1 MLYQISKASKYYG
14 ADTVFEDI
22 NFEIKGNEKIA
33 LVGRNGCGKTT
44 FLRCMCGEENFDK
57 GTINMQNGT
66 RIGYLA
72 QKVLEHD
79 EWTVE
84 QELMTIY
91 EPLFALQ
98 KKMNALEEQMAT
110 DYSEKIM
117 MQYAQMQEQFEAMN
131 GYNWQSEMNTV
142 FTKFGFSLEDL
153 NKTIGTFSGGQKT
166 RVAFVRLLLSKPDIL
181 LLDEP
186 TNHLDIDAIE
196 WLEGYVKNYPKAV
209 VIVSHDRMF
218 LDHTV
223 EVVYNMEYG
232 KMKRYAGNYSS
243 FTIQRDNDLERQ
255 QNAYQRQQKDI
266 ERLQQ
271 LIEKFRYK
279 KNKAAFAQS
288 KIKYLDRMEKL
299 SVDQT
304 DTKTFHAHFTP
315 AIKGGEKVLETDHLK
330 IGYDHVLTDVTM
342 KMRRGDRIAIIGP
355 NGTGKSTFVKTL
367 MEIIPSLGGSYLFGH
382 QIEKGYFD
390 QQLAQFS
397 SGKTVLEELWDE
409 HPDLDRTEVRSVLGQ
424 FLFSA
429 DDVFK
434 SVDVLSGGEKVR
446 LSFAKLL
453 LEHANLLILDEP
465 TNHLDIPGKEAL
477 EESLKNFTGSI
488 LFVSHDRYF
497 IQQLATGLIRFE
509 DGKAEFI
516 DQTYDEYMQ
525 SENAKPVLSSS
536 HEEEKQVTSEAT
548 RRQISPEARKRELA
562 KLEKQ
567 IEEKEAELE
576 DMRALRFEP
585 EYYQD
590 YTKMN
595 ALDQDIDDIHN
606 EIAHL
611 EKKWEELME
620 EM

>member
-1 MLYQISKASKYYG
+1 MY
-14 ADTVFEDI
+14 
-22 NFEIKGNEKIA
+22 
-33 LVGRNGCGKTT
+33 
-44 FLRCMCGEENFDK
+44 
-57 GTINMQNGT
+57 
-66 RIGYLA
+66 
-72 QKVLEHD
+72 
-79 EWTVE
+79 
-84 QELMTIY
+84 
-91 EPLFALQ
+91 
-98 KKMNALEEQMAT
+98 
-110 DYSEKIM
+110 
-117 MQYAQMQEQFEAMN
+117 
-131 GYNWQSEMNTV
+131 
-142 FTKFGFSLEDL
+142 
-153 NKTIGTFSGGQKT
+153 
-166 RVAFVRLLLSKPDIL
+166 
-181 LLDEP
+181 
-186 TNHLDIDAIE
+186 
-196 WLEGYVKNYPKAV
+196 
-209 VIVSHDRMF
+209 
-218 LDHTV
+218 
-223 EVVYNMEYG
+223 
-232 KMKRYAGNYSS
+232 
-243 FTIQRDNDLERQ
+243 
-255 QNAYQRQQKDI
+255 
-266 ERLQQ
+266 
-271 LIEKFRYK
+271 
-279 KNKAAFAQS
+279 
-288 KIKYLDRMEKL
+288 
-299 SVDQT
+299 
-304 DTKTFHAHFTP
+304 
-315 AIKGGEKVLETDHLK
+315 
-330 IGYDHVLTDVTM
+330 
-342 KMRRGDRIAIIGP
+342 
-355 NGTGKSTFVKTL
+355 
-367 MEIIPSLGGSYLFGH
+367 
-382 QIEKGYFD
+382 
-390 QQLAQFS
+390 
-397 SGKTVLEELWDE
+397 
-409 HPDLDRTEVRSVLGQ
+409 PDLDRTEVRSVLGQ

-477 EESLKNFTGSI
+477 EESLKDFTGSI

-525 SENAKPVLSSS
+525 SEDAKPVLSSS
-536 HEEEKQVTSEAT
+536 HEEEKQATSEAT